1 MGNYRKH
8 ASSKFARVQHHK
20 RLKKRLKGTGLFP
33 FDDDRGKSKSQMAS
47 RMGK

>member
-1 MGNYRKH
+1 MGAYRKH

-20 RLKKRLKGTGLFP
+20 RLKKKLKGTGAFP
-33 FDDDRGKSKSQMAS
+33 FDDDRGMTKRQMAS